1 MKVTI
6 NNQDY
11 WITFNYKVSG
21 KTLRDSTSVTT
32 KCIIETQGFSKI
44 TSGVAVCNLEHDRF
58 VKETGRKISLARAL
72 KFFDKDTRKLFW
84 DAYLNRK

>member
-6 NNQDY
+6 NNQNY

-21 KTLRDSTSVTT
+21 HELAHSNSVIT
-32 KCIIETQGFSKI
+32 KCVIETQGFSEI
-44 TSGVAVCNLEHDRF
+44 TSGTAVCNLEHDRF
-58 VKETGRKISLARAL
+58 VKETGRKLSLARAL
-72 KFFDKDTRKLFW
+72 KFFDRDTRKLFW